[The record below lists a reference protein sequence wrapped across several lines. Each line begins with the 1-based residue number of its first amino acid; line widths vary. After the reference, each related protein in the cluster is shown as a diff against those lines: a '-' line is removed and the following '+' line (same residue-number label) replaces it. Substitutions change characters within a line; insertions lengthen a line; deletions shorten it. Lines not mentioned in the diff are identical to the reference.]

1 VVSDEP
7 RDVDRRARDLEAE
20 LRQLAQKLDV
30 PAPPDYA
37 TRVQE
42 RLESGS
48 GTTRPSLWRPPFG
61 FTGPLGRLATATIV
75 LVLAIAV
82 VLSVPATRAAVADL
96 FGFAG
101 VNVRTA
107 PSAAPSPR
115 TTLDA
120 ALDLGEPVTLDEAR
134 QRVSFPVSIP
144 AVPGLDAPDAVYIRD
159 EPGLETVSLVY
170 QPTTGFPATADTHVG
185 LLVGQYAGTAT
196 PYFDKLIEA
205 GEPVTQVMV
214 DDRWPGIYFT
224 DPHQILVR
232 GPDGLVHED
241 RPRLA
246 APTLVW
252 VREGVTYRLEGALDM
267 TSALA
272 VAASMH

>member
-1 VVSDEP
+1 MSDEP
-7 RDVDRRARDLEAE
+7 REVNRRARDLEAE
-20 LRQLAQKLDV
+20 FRELAQKLDV
-30 PAPPDYA
+30 PARPDYA
-37 TRVQE
+37 TRVRE

-48 GTTRPSLWRPPFG
+48 GATRPTLWRPPFG

-75 LVLAIAV
+75 LVLAMVI

-115 TTLDA
+115 NTVDT
-120 ALDLGEPVTLDEAR
+120 ALDLGEPVTIDEAR
-134 QRVSFPVSIP
+134 QRVSFPVSLP
-144 AVPGLDAPDAVYIRD
+144 VVPGLDAPDVYVTD
-159 EPGLETVSLVY
+159 EPGLESVSLVY
-170 QPTTGFPATADTHVG
+170 GPTTGFPATAATHVG
-185 LLVGQYAGTAT
+185 LLVGEYAGTAT

-205 GEPVTQVMV
+205 GEPVTQVTV
-214 DDRWPGIYFT
+214 DGRWPGIYFT

-267 TSALA
+267 TNALA

>member
-1 VVSDEP
+1 MVSDEP
-7 RDVDRRARDLEAE
+7 REVNRRARDLEAE
-20 LRQLAQKLDV
+20 FRQLAQRLDV

-42 RLESGS
+42 RLESES
-48 GTTRPSLWRPPFG
+48 GPTRPTLWRSPFG
-61 FTGPLGRLATATIV
+61 FTRRPLGRLATATIV
-75 LVLAIAV
+75 LVLAMAIM
-82 VLSVPATRAAVADL
+82 LSVPATRAAVADL

-101 VNVRTA
+101 VSVRTA
-107 PSAAPSPR
+107 PNAAPSPR
-115 TTLDA
+115 TTLDV

-134 QRVSFPVSIP
+134 NRVSFPVSLP
-144 AVPGLDAPDAVYIRD
+144 AVPGLDAPDVYVTD
-159 EPGLETVSLVY
+159 ERRLESVSLVY
-170 QPTTGFPATADTHVG
+170 RPTTGFPATAETQVG
-185 LLVGQYAGTAT
+185 LLIGEYAGTAT

-205 GEPVTQVMV
+205 GEPVTQVTV